1 MSELLANA
9 RARALAVGYACV
21 REVNCAKKL
30 LRRFSVIEFLFFT
43 LTSKSFG
50 PPNTLFGSAVV
61 LKERVESERICRV
74 EIVCAKGC
82 QEV

>member
-1 MSELLANA
+1 MSELLVNA

-30 LRRFSVIEFLFFT
+30 LRRFSVIEFLFFK

-61 LKERVESERICRV
+61 LKE
-74 EIVCAKGC
+74 IVCAKGC
-82 QEV
+82 QKV